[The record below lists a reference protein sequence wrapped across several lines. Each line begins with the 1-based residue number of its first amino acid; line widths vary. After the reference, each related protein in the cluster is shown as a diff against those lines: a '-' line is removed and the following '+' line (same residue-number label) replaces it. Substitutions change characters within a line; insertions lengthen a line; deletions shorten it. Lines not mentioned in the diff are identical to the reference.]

1 MKLHW
6 GHGIAIFYSL
16 FVAVLVFQVIRSTA
30 YDNSLVSEAYY
41 KDDINYQQHYDKLQN
56 TLSVGDDFKVV
67 ADKDAGFVELS
78 FPSYHKDVSGVV
90 YFFNPTSSGKDVK
103 FPIKANAENVQRI
116 PTAALS
122 EGLWKLKVDWTASS
136 KAYYSETAIT
146 L

>member
-6 GHGIAIFYSL
+6 GHGIAIFYSV
-16 FVAVLVFQVIRSTA
+16 FVGVLVFQVIRSTA

-56 TLSVGDDFKVV
+56 TLSVRDDFKVV

-78 FPSYHKDVSGVV
+78 FPSYHKDVSGVI
-90 YFFNPTSSGKDVK
+90 YFFNPTSSGKDVE